1 MTIEDNLVAGRVVG
15 RATVLW
21 VRCASE
27 ELLGGI
33 EHDCGLAST
42 TKAIDTHA
50 TLHVQ
55 RSMYAVIVLVWLVVR
70 KRKVPAVHTSELA
83 LKMLPF
89 ITIEH

>member
-42 TKAIDTHA
+42 TKAID
-50 TLHVQ
+50 V
-55 RSMYAVIVLVWLVVR
+55 MIGWLDVVEDR
-70 KRKVPAVHTSELA
+70 
-83 LKMLPF
+83 
-89 ITIEH
+89 